1 MRRMQPVDLLD
12 RLQAAPFLRRLPPS
26 QLDRL
31 ASAATEY
38 RMEAGVTVLRE
49 GEPAASV
56 FLILDGRVAIAK
68 SFESGEQLTIATR
81 ESGEWIGE
89 MALLDEGTRS
99 ATATTSCPT
108 WLLEVPSDAF
118 LRAVLSVSEAARDL
132 LRILS
137 ERLRE
142 ADQQS
147 IAALS
152 RKAEQLHARNRRL
165 ERENR
170 RLASALGADS
180 GFERFV
186 GESPGA
192 RRVVALARRAA
203 GSDLPALLLGPTGT
217 GKEILSRAIHAASE
231 RSHGAFVP
239 LNCALL
245 VNETLLES
253 ELFGHVRGAFTG
265 AVTTKPGL
273 VEIADGGTLFL
284 DEIADLPRSAQSAL
298 LRFIESGEYRR
309 LGDTVTRRSNVRLIA
324 ATHGEL
330 DRATRAGDFRSDL
343 LFRIDVVRI
352 EIPPLRERREDIPLL
367 LGDVVGRVA
376 RRLRAA
382 PIVLSPRALEA
393 LRIYDFPGNV
403 RELENEVERLYAV
416 VGGGAAVG
424 TEHLSP
430 KITDGDPGSATRYA
444 EAVRAFKI
452 RLVAGAL
459 RDSAGRRAEAA
470 RRLGVHP
477 ANLTR
482 MMRELGLRDAGAPAD
497 SRVAS

>member
-1 MRRMQPVDLLD
+1 MQPVDLLD
-12 RLQAAPFLRRLPPS
+12 RLQAAPFLRRLSPS

-31 ASAATEY
+31 ASAAIEH
-38 RMEAGVTVLRE
+38 RMEPGVVVLRE
-49 GEPAASV
+49 GDPASSV
-56 FLILDGRVAIAK
+56 FLILDGQVAIAK
-68 SFESGEQLTIATR
+68 GFASGEQLTIAIR

-99 ATATTSCPT
+99 ATATTRIRT
-108 WLLEVPSDAF
+108 WLLEVPSGVF
-118 LRAVLSVSEAARDL
+118 LSAVLGVPEAAREL

-137 ERLRE
+137 QRLRE

-152 RKAEQLHARNRRL
+152 RKAEQLHARNRKL

-170 RLASALGADS
+170 RLASALGAES
-180 GFERFV
+180 GFDRFV
-186 GESPGA
+186 GDSPAA
-192 RRVVALARRAA
+192 RRVLALARRAA

-217 GKEILSRAIHAASE
+217 GKEILARAIHAASE
-231 RSHGAFVP
+231 RSHRAFVP

-245 VNETLLES
+245 ANETLLES

-298 LRFIESGEYRR
+298 LRFLESGEYRR
-309 LGDTVTRRSNVRLIA
+309 LGDTVSRRSDVRSIA
-324 ATHGEL
+324 ATHGDL
-330 DRATRAGDFRSDL
+330 DRAVRAGDFRSDL

-352 EIPPLRERREDIPLL
+352 EIPPLRERREDIALL
-367 LGDVVGRVA
+367 IEDVVRRVA
-376 RRLRAA
+376 ARLHV
-382 PIVLSPRALEA
+382 PPLVLSERAREA
-393 LRIYDFPGNV
+393 LGAYDFPGNV
-403 RELENEVERLYAV
+403 RELENEIERLYAV
-416 VGGGAAVG
+416 AGGGTAVG
-424 TEHLSP
+424 IEHLSP
-430 KITDGDPGSATRYA
+430 KITAGDPGSATRYA
-444 EAVRAFKI
+444 DAVRAFKV
-452 RLVAGAL
+452 RLVAAAL
-459 RDSAGRRAEAA
+459 RDAGGRRAEAA

-482 MMRELGLRDAGAPAD
+482 MLRELGLRDAGAPTRPGAG
-497 SRVAS
+497 V